1 MKDKPVRYSA
11 YSKNSVILNF
21 NTDSFEF
28 KVTNMLQETA
38 LNYKILLAHIGEL
51 INISGY
57 RNDFIAKKLGLKP
70 TTFSMK
76 KQRATWSFDEIEKLL
91 AIIEN
96 EETEDYY
103 LGLIMNAVDTEDTM
117 SLTEFKNKV
126 GWK

>member
-1 MKDKPVRYSA
+1 M
-11 YSKNSVILNF
+11 I
-21 NTDSFEF
+21 
-28 KVTNMLQETA
+28 QEA
-38 LNYKILLAHIGEL
+38 VLNYKILLSNINEL

-76 KQRATWSFDEIEKLL
+76 KQRASWSNDEVEKLL

-103 LGLIMNAVDTEDTM
+103 LGLIMSSIDAGDA
-117 SLTEFKNKV
+117 LTLKEFKSEV

>member
-1 MKDKPVRYSA
+1 
-11 YSKNSVILNF
+11 
-21 NTDSFEF
+21 
-28 KVTNMLQETA
+28 MLQETV

-76 KQRATWSFDEIEKLL
+76 KQRGTWSYDEVEKLL

-103 LGLIMNAVDTEDTM
+103 LGLIMNAMDTEDTM
-117 SLTEFKNKV
+117 SLTEFKNEV